1 MEGAKP
7 MTIVTQPPTPE
18 EIAHTWADKF
28 RVDRLAGRSDDEV
41 PIESYILDAVREAV
55 AAEREACAQFIE
67 KRWVDLPNSLRYDG
81 PSYLELPDAI
91 RARGGAG
98 GAE

>member
-1 MEGAKP
+1 
-7 MTIVTQPPTPE
+7 MTEPIVHESPSPAARIAALLNYPPTKYGAMNTVALWE
-18 EIAHTWADKF
+18 ELVQV
-28 RVDRLAGRSDDEV
+28 VDD
-41 PIESYILDAVREAV
+41 AV

-67 KRWVDLPNSLRYDG
+67 KQWVDLPNSLRYDG

-98 GAE
+98 GAA